1 MVCVEDCTVTVADD
15 PPSAVLPVLLS
26 VVKLPAAGVVPPIAG
41 GVVNAVVRSAD
52 TIVPHAGAAD
62 TVPVPVC
69 VRKFLV
75 AVVLPARVAFVFD
88 PLPYTTEP
96 RDDVA

>member
-15 PPSAVLPVLLS
+15 PPSAVLPVLDS
-26 VVKLPAAGVVPPIAG
+26 VVKLPAAGVVPPMAG
-41 GVVNAVVRSAD
+41 GAVNAVVRSAD
-52 TIVPHAGAAD
+52 AIVPHAGAAD

-75 AVVLPARVAFVFD
+75 AVVLPARAAIVFV
-88 PLPYTTEP
+88 PLP
-96 RDDVA
+96 